1 MDLEGTLLR
10 LRNRGE
16 GAFMPHVYYGDPSP
30 LFSRQ
35 LITTLA
41 ENGADLVEFG
51 IPFSDPTADGPTFQA
66 ACERALGN
74 GITPSKC
81 IQGIRLLREAGLET
95 PIIVTTYYNIPYTM
109 GVVKFLDEIKLA
121 GAQGVI
127 VPNLPFEEA
136 EEMLDE
142 GKKRGIHMILQ
153 IAPTTTEDRLKR
165 IADTASGFLYVMNVE
180 GVTGARD
187 AVSGSTLKLIESVR
201 RHTDIPL
208 MAGFGISRGEQAEAL
223 MTAGADGVIAG
234 SVFAKIYEKSIG
246 KPEDAL
252 KEIAKLAIRIKRDV
266 SRARANK
273 SPPPR
278 SFSP

>member
-10 LRNRGE
+10 LRDRGE

-41 ENGADLVEFG
+41 ENGANLIEFG

-66 ACERALGN
+66 ACERALAN

-81 IQGIRLLREAGLET
+81 IQGIRQLREGGLKA
-95 PIIVTTYYNIPYTM
+95 PIIATTYYNIPYNI
-109 GVVKFLDEIKLA
+109 GVGKFFEKIKLV

-136 EEMLDE
+136 EEMLEE
-142 GKKRGIHMILQ
+142 GRKRGMHVILQ
-153 IAPTTTEDRLKR
+153 VAPTTTEDRLKR
-165 IADTASGFLYVMNVE
+165 ITDTASGFLYVMNVE

-187 AVSGSTLKLIESVR
+187 SISGSTLKLIERVK

-208 MAGFGISRGEQAEAL
+208 MAGFGVSGGEQAEAL
-223 MTAGADGVIAG
+223 MAAGADGVIAG
-234 SVFAKIYEKSIG
+234 SVFAKIYEGGIG
-246 KPEDAL
+246 NPEHTL
-252 KEIAKLAIRIKRDV
+252 EEIAELAVRIKKGCI
-266 SRARANK
+266 NGH
-273 SPPPR
+273 PR
-278 SFSP
+278 KG

>member
-1 MDLEGTLLR
+1 MDLDGTLLR

-66 ACERALGN
+66 ACERALAN

-81 IQGIRLLREAGLET
+81 IQGIRQLRESGLRA
-95 PIIVTTYYNIPYTM
+95 PLIVTTYYNVPYTM
-109 GVVKFLDEIKLA
+109 GVGKFVEEIKSA

-142 GKKRGIHMILQ
+142 GGKRGIHVILQ
-153 IAPTTTEDRLKR
+153 VAPTTTEDRLKR
-165 IADTASGFLYVMNVE
+165 ISDTASGFLYVMNVE

-187 AVSGSTLKLIESVR
+187 AVSGSTLKLIERVR
-201 RHTDIPL
+201 RHTDISL
-208 MAGFGISRGEQAEAL
+208 MAGFGVSGGEQAEAL
-223 MTAGADGVIAG
+223 MAAGADGVIAG
-234 SVFAKIYEKSIG
+234 SVFAKIYEGSIG
-246 KPEDAL
+246 KPEGAL
-252 KEIAKLAIRIKRDV
+252 KEIAELATSIKKGCVDGAPGR
-266 SRARANK
+266 
-273 SPPPR
+273 P
-278 SFSP
+278 